1 MALDTNRRALPSDA
15 LKAPTAGDERFA
27 ERRRIALLEYD
38 PALRPVIIRTLLRLG
53 CVVSAKRDLAH
64 VLETLQTGPVDGVVL
79 ALAAADAASF
89 AALQAANCQ
98 RVPVVVLTDEPVE
111 PYLQQLFPSIH
122 VLQKPFDARALLSD
136 LGLPEKATILPSE

>member
-1 MALDTNRRALPSDA
+1 MELDTKRRTLTSDGLA
-15 LKAPTAGDERFA
+15 VPTAGDDRFA

-53 CVVSAKRDLAH
+53 CVVSAKRDLAQ

-79 ALAAADAASF
+79 ALAADAASL
-89 AALQAANCQ
+89 AALQAANCGQ
-98 RVPVVVLTDEPVE
+98 VPVVILTDEPVE
-111 PYLQQLFPSIH
+111 PYLQQLFPAIH

>member
-1 MALDTNRRALPSDA
+1 MKLDTNRRALPSDA
-15 LKAPTAGDERFA
+15 LTAPAAGDERFA

-53 CVVSAKRDLAH
+53 CVVSTKRDLAH

-79 ALAAADAASF
+79 ALAADAASF
-89 AALQAANCQ
+89 AALQAANCRQ
-98 RVPVVVLTDEPVE
+98 VPVVLLTDEPVE

-122 VLQKPFDARALLSD
+122 VLQKPFDARALLGD